1 MKPLMELPIKQ
12 MVHHKGERAKKLVGF
27 EFKGLQ
33 HRRLAIR
40 ESVQQSSKCCQA
52 LQQRQQ

>member
-1 MKPLMELPIKQ
+1 MKPPMELPIKQ
-12 MVHHKGERAKKLVGF
+12 MVRHKGERAKKLVGF

-40 ESVQQSSKCCQA
+40 ESDSAAEQ
-52 LQQRQQ
+52 